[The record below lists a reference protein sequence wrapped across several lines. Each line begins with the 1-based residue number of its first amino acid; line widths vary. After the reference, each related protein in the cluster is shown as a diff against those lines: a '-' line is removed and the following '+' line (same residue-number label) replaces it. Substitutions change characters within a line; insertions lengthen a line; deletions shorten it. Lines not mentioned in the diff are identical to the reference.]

1 MQGSLKGVC
10 CCCRAKYDELR
21 AKERELTGFMDAFP
35 QRRAAKQAEL
45 TAKQEAIV
53 ALLQHLTDLQA
64 GAPAT
69 ATTTAPGDGQP
80 GGTASASVTAARMS
94 LSAAAAA
101 ALAGGNGGGSGGSN
115 ASVVAAKRA
124 ELQKLEELQGKIS
137 VELQALRE
145 QLAGLQGE
153 VDTYAAVEGAKR
165 AKEEAREALEQ
176 QQQELQAQHESLQVC
191 VVVLVRVLLHTSE
204 GIGTPGVT

>member
-1 MQGSLKGVC
+1 LK
-10 CCCRAKYDELR
+10 

-64 GAPAT
+64 GAPAP
-69 ATTTAPGDGQP
+69 AAAAADGPP

-101 ALAGGNGGGSGGSN
+101 ALAGGSGGASGGSSS
-115 ASVVAAKRA
+115 ASIVAAKRA
-124 ELQKLEELQGKIS
+124 ELQKLEELEGKIS

-145 QLAGLQGE
+145 QLEGLQGE
-153 VDTYAAVEGAKR
+153 VDTYADVEGAKR
-165 AKEEAREALEQ
+165 AKEEARETLER
-176 QQQELQAQHESLQVC
+176 QQQELQAQHESLQVSVYVC
-191 VVVLVRVLLHTSE
+191 WCCWHRVLMHASE
-204 GIGTPGVT
+204 GIRVQQGSVTR